1 MSEIENVLNT
11 RNQSITNFDV
21 SKFLLG
27 DNEFGKGTHTDSGS
41 GSTLATF
48 LLLGKVAVGGA
59 IVELAPGASD
69 GSQFPIG
76 LLWLGGSASI
86 TLAAAE
92 AFTAEYVN
100 KGNIAKSKIA
110 FPSGVALSDII
121 TGDGRTVEDYLN
133 AMGFVL
139 LEGVELTGLD
149 NQ

>member
-1 MSEIENVLNT
+1 MSTITNVENT

-41 GSTLATF
+41 GSTLANF
-48 LLLGKVAVGGA
+48 LLLAKVAATGA
-59 IVELAPGASD
+59 IVVCDPTASD

-86 TLAAAE
+86 TLAASA
-92 AFTAEYVN
+92 AFQAEYVN
-100 KGNIAKSKIA
+100 KGAVAKNKIA
-110 FPSGVALSDII
+110 FPGSVVIGDII
-121 TGDGRTVEDYLN
+121 SGDGRTVEDYLN
-133 AMGFVL
+133 ALGLIL
-139 LEGVELTGLD
+139 LEGVELTGED

>member
-21 SKFLLG
+21 SKALLG
-27 DNEFGKGTHTDSGS
+27 DNYFGKGTHTDSGS
-41 GSTLATF
+41 GSTLLNF
-48 LLLGKVAVGGA
+48 LLISKIAATGA
-59 IVELAPGASD
+59 IVVLAPAAAD

-86 TLAAAE
+86 TLAVSE

-100 KGNIAKSKIA
+100 KGAVAKDKIA
-110 FPSGVALSDII
+110 LPSGVTLDDVI

-133 AMGFVL
+133 ALGLIL
-139 LEGVELTGLD
+139 LEGVELTGED